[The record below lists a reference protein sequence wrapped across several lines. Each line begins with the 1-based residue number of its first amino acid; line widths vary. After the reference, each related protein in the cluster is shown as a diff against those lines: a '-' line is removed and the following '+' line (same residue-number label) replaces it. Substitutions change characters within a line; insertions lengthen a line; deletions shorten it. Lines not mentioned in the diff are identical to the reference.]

1 MAAALRKIMELSKL
15 DKAKERFVKIFQA
28 NHRVSESE
36 AEQMYEVEAFTFKKQ
51 IIDNPALSECTEA
64 SILMTFLAVVSNGL
78 TFNNSQKLVYL
89 MTRNVKTATGFE
101 KQLVYQTTPDGKIYL
116 CQKAGSVKD
125 VSKPV
130 IVYEGDQIEVS
141 YNSVTYSPKI
151 PRNEKI
157 IGGFC
162 TVTYL
167 DGRQEVVWVD
177 VKDMETNRKA
187 SEKQNRGTANAL
199 YSSNGG
205 QIDIG
210 FFSSKIIN
218 SALKNKSKKGTY
230 SENEVQDDD
239 VYIDTQMMQVEQ
251 EAQEVEV
258 ITVDTNGATDHG
270 NIATELSE
278 MAF

>member
-1 MAAALRKIMELSKL
+1 MELSKL
-15 DKAKERFVKIFQA
+15 EQKKMQKLELIGVAENRFVKVFQG
-28 NHRVSESE
+28 VYGVGEEE
-36 AEQMYEVEAFTFKKQ
+36 ARQMFEVEQFTFKKQ
-51 IIDNPALSECTEA
+51 ATEIAGFEECTDI
-64 SILMTFLAVVSNGL
+64 SITMTFLAVVSNGL

-130 IVYEGDQIEVS
+130 IVYEGDHIEVS
-141 YNSVTYSPKI
+141 YNHVTYSPKI

-162 TVTYL
+162 TVTHN
-167 DGRQEVVWVD
+167 DGRQEVIWVD
-177 VKDMETNRKA
+177 IKDIETNRKA

-199 YSSNGG
+199 YTSNNN
-205 QIDIG
+205 QIDPG

-218 SALKNKSKKGTY
+218 A
-230 SENEVQDDD
+230 
-239 VYIDTQMMQVEQ
+239 
-251 EAQEVEV
+251 A
-258 ITVDTNGATDHG
+258 
-270 NIATELSE
+270 
-278 MAF
+278 

>member
-1 MAAALRKIMELSKL
+1 MELSKL

-89 MTRNVKTATGFE
+89 MTRNVRGE

-141 YNSVTYSPKI
+141 YNHVNYSPKI

-167 DGRQEVVWVD
+167 DSRQEVVWVD

-230 SENEVQDDD
+230 SEMEVSEDD
-239 VYIDTQMMQVEQ
+239 VYIDSQVMQVEQ

-258 ITVDTNGATDHG
+258 ITVDTRGTQASNHG